1 MKELQLCSMNLKK
14 FLKLF
19 IRIREKLFY
28 SKVLTAVKIIRL
40 KSKGNFTTVYIEM
53 YLEYR
58 QISTME
64 LFAKIVC
71 RFSR

>member
-1 MKELQLCSMNLKK
+1 MKLNK

-28 SKVLTAVKIIRL
+28 SKVLTAVKILRL
-40 KSKGNFTTVYIEM
+40 KWKGNFTTVYLEM

-64 LFAKIVC
+64 LFAKIVG